1 MLRSIALSAL
11 VATVAFAAPTD
22 QAGAAESVP
31 AVAYGF
37 KFTDLEGGNLPMEQF
52 RGKVVLVVNT
62 ASQCGFTVQ
71 YDGLQKL
78 YADNRAKG
86 FVVLGVPSN
95 DFGGQ
100 EPGSNAEIKKFCS
113 VNFNIDFPMAAKAV
127 VRGDKAH
134 PFYKWTKA
142 KLGSQAEPKWNFH
155 KILIGRDGQPIAG
168 FGSTV
173 KPSDKALLAAINR
186 AL

>member
-100 EPGSNAEIKKFCS
+100 EPE
-113 VNFNIDFPMAAKAV
+113 
-127 VRGDKAH
+127 
-134 PFYKWTKA
+134 
-142 KLGSQAEPKWNFH
+142 
-155 KILIGRDGQPIAG
+155 IGRAH
-168 FGSTV
+168 V
-173 KPSDKALLAAINR
+173 
-186 AL
+186 